1 VTVKVVT
8 DYSGAA
14 NRSVASLAPLLM
26 SGIALGVAFAAVK
39 LVHRAYSKVKTS
51 KARCA
56 RLVERC
62 QLVVDRLERI
72 VATEGDDAIIRERIH
87 ELERCAER
95 PFLSLHPRATETDGW
110 LSGLSN
116 KRR

>member
-1 VTVKVVT
+1 
-8 DYSGAA
+8 
-14 NRSVASLAPLLM
+14 M
-26 SGIALGVAFAAVK
+26 SGIALGAAFAAVK

-72 VATEGDDAIIRERIH
+72 AATEGGDEVVRERIH
-87 ELERCAER
+87 ELERCAGR
-95 PFLSLHPRATETDGW
+95 PFLSLRPCATETNGR